1 MTPQRY
7 TAEQVG
13 LLLDA
18 YRAHHQIRS
27 EIALAQH
34 LGVTPMT
41 IRRWRRGDIG
51 IAAAILLQVQAEV
64 TFEADANLTTV
75 ATIDS
80 AWKRVRA
87 LLVTSHD

>member
-1 MTPQRY
+1 MTTRY
-7 TAEQVG
+7 TGEQIGV
-13 LLLDA
+13 LLDA
-18 YRAHHQIRS
+18 YRAHHRIRS

-51 IAAAILLQVQAEV
+51 LAASVLLQVQAEV

-80 AWKRVRA
+80 AWQRVRA